1 VQCATQSVAQEGV
14 FVVQRASQSVA
25 QEGVFAVQ
33 CNGPRKAWLKR
44 GCSQCSVPRKAS
56 LKRECL
62 RCSGRGLF
70 VGAKQCN
77 ARGAANAEAWQAR
90 ASQGW
95 ASQGEA
101 KARRARRVCA
111 YNYMFVCHSMVAE
124 RREARTVIRFVA
136 EVRT

>member
-1 VQCATQSVAQEGV
+1 M
-14 FVVQRASQSVA
+14 
-25 QEGVFAVQ
+25 Q

-56 LKRECL
+56 LKRGCL
-62 RCSGRGLF
+62 RCSGPRKASLKRRCLF
-70 VGAKQCN
+70 VQAKQCN
-77 ARGAANAEAWQAR
+77 ARGAANAEAGQAR

-111 YNYMFVCHSMVAE
+111 YNYMFVCHGSGAE
-124 RREARTVIRFVA
+124 RGTYRNS
-136 EVRT
+136 VRG